1 MVEEVTLRRK
11 YLNSGDVFILDLGLH
26 LIQVR
31 NDSLACTY
39 NQPSLVLTVDY
50 TYTYCTLSALIDSL
64 PRPLHTY
71 TRTLQ
76 WNGKESNKDE
86 RSKAAEYMISV
97 KVIIMFCITYAGL
110 RPWTIYSIIYYCI

>member
-39 NQPSLVLTVDY
+39 NLVVTVDY
-50 TYTYCTLSALIDSL
+50 TCTYCTLSALIDSL
-64 PRPLHTY
+64 PPPLTHTC
-71 TRTLQ
+71 TLQ

-97 KVIIMFCITYAGL
+97 KVIIIFCITYTGP

>member
-39 NQPSLVLTVDY
+39 NLVVTVDY
-50 TYTYCTLSALIDSL
+50 TCTYCTLSALIDSL
-64 PRPLHTY
+64 PPPSHIHAHCSGMAKSRIK
-71 TRTLQ
+71 TRGQRQLST
-76 WNGKESNKDE
+76 
-86 RSKAAEYMISV
+86 
-97 KVIIMFCITYAGL
+97 
-110 RPWTIYSIIYYCI
+110 